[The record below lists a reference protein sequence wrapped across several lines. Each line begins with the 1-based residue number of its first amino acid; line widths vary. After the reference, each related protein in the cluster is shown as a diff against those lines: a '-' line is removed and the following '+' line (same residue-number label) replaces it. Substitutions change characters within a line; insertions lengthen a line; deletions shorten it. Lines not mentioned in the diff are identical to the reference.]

1 MLHLRSH
8 LVSRPLAESA
18 HSTSTDFAARCQPTL
33 VGCGTGILS
42 MFAAQAGAKHV
53 YAIDMSDII
62 ADAREIVAA
71 NGWADTITLI
81 QGKVEEIDLP
91 VCVYVMCVC
100 VCVFLC
106 APGGG
111 CSYAPLCAKVA
122 SGRVAD
128 QCTNSGGMG
137 GTCRKFESAD
147 RHLVCVRPSA
157 QPR

>member
-100 VCVFLC
+100 VCVYFC
-106 APGGG
+106 ARGWGLFVCPIVRQGRLWPG
-111 CSYAPLCAKVA
+111 
-122 SGRVAD
+122 R
-128 QCTNSGGMG
+128 
-137 GTCRKFESAD
+137 
-147 RHLVCVRPSA
+147 RPVHKI
-157 QPR
+157 RLDGWNWREI

>member
-100 VCVFLC
+100 EFVP
-106 APGGG
+106 ARGGS
-111 CSYAPLCAKVA
+111 CL
-122 SGRVAD
+122 
-128 QCTNSGGMG
+128 
-137 GTCRKFESAD
+137 
-147 RHLVCVRPSA
+147 
-157 QPR
+157 

>member
-100 VCVFLC
+100 VCIFVRGGGIVCMPHC
-106 APGGG
+106 APR
-111 CSYAPLCAKVA
+111 SPLAG
-122 SGRVAD
+122 S
-128 QCTNSGGMG
+128 QT
-137 GTCRKFESAD
+137 
-147 RHLVCVRPSA
+147 SA
-157 QPR
+157 QIRVGWVELAGNLNQPIAI

>member
-8 LVSRPLAESA
+8 LISGPLAESA
-18 HSTSTDFAARCQPTL
+18 HSSSTNFAARCQPTL

-106 APGGG
+106 ARGGVV
-111 CSYAPLCAKVA
+111 CMPHCAPRSPLAG
-122 SGRVAD
+122 S
-128 QCTNSGGMG
+128 QT
-137 GTCRKFESAD
+137 
-147 RHLVCVRPSA
+147 SA
-157 QPR
+157 QIRV

>member
-106 APGGG
+106 AGGG
-111 CSYAPLCAKVA
+111 LFVCPIVRQ
-122 SGRVAD
+122 GRLWPGRRPVH
-128 QCTNSGGMG
+128 
-137 GTCRKFESAD
+137 KFGWDGWNLREI
-147 RHLVCVRPSA
+147 
-157 QPR
+157 